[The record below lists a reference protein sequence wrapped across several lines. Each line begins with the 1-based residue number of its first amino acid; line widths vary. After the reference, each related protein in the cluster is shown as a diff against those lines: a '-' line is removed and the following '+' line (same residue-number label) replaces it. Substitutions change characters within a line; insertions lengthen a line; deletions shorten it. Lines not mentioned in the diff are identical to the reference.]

1 MKRSLGSKIFDV
13 INVIIISLI
22 SLVMLYPM
30 LHVAFAS
37 VSDSMMLKQHSGV
50 LLKPIGFNLNA
61 YKTVLMD
68 QRVWTGYR
76 NTVVVLVGGLSF
88 SIVLTTIA
96 AYCISRKNLLFGKLM
111 TGFITLTMF
120 VNGGLIPTFLVV
132 KSLGLLDSYWALIL
146 PGCISA
152 YNVIILRSGFMSVPE
167 SLVEAS
173 TIDGANS
180 VQTLVKVL
188 IPLIMPTLA
197 VIILY
202 YAVGIWNSW
211 FQATIYIRETRL
223 LPLQVVL
230 RDILINSD
238 TNNES
243 AENAARGAAAVSE
256 SIKYATVMV
265 TVIPILVVYPSLQK
279 YFTQGVM
286 VGAVK
291 G

>member
-1 MKRSLGSKIFDV
+1 MKRSLGSKVFDV

>member
-1 MKRSLGSKIFDV
+1 MKRSLGSKIFDI

-76 NTVVVLVGGLSF
+76 NTAVVLVGGLSF

>member
-1 MKRSLGSKIFDV
+1 MKRSLGSKVFDV

-76 NTVVVLVGGLSF
+76 NTAVVLVGGLSF

-167 SLVEAS
+167 SLVEA
-173 TIDGANS
+173 
-180 VQTLVKVL
+180 
-188 IPLIMPTLA
+188 
-197 VIILY
+197 
-202 YAVGIWNSW
+202 
-211 FQATIYIRETRL
+211 
-223 LPLQVVL
+223 
-230 RDILINSD
+230 
-238 TNNES
+238 
-243 AENAARGAAAVSE
+243 
-256 SIKYATVMV
+256 
-265 TVIPILVVYPSLQK
+265 
-279 YFTQGVM
+279 
-286 VGAVK
+286 
-291 G
+291 

>member
-1 MKRSLGSKIFDV
+1 MKRSLGLKVFDV

-76 NTVVVLVGGLSF
+76 NTAVVLVGGLSF

>member
-76 NTVVVLVGGLSF
+76 NTAVVLVGGLSF

-111 TGFITLTMF
+111 TGFVTLTLF

>member
-1 MKRSLGSKIFDV
+1 MKRSLGSKVFDV

-76 NTVVVLVGGLSF
+76 NTAVVLVGGLSF

>member
-76 NTVVVLVGGLSF
+76 NTAVVLVGGLSF

>member
-202 YAVGIWNSW
+202 YAVGIWNSL

>member
-76 NTVVVLVGGLSF
+76 NTAVVLIGGLSF